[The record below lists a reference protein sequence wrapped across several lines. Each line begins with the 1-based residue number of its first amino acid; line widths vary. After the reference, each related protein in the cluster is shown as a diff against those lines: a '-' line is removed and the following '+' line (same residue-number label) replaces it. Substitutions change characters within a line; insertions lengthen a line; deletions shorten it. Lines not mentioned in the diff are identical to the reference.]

1 MPGIAWKRAASP
13 RGEVRDALVGLGYST
28 EEVRSVIGQLADD
41 GPVEDLL
48 RDALK
53 VLAGSR

>member
-1 MPGIAWKRAASP
+1 MR
-13 RGEVRDALVGLGYST
+13 EALTGLGYAPD
-28 EEVRSVIGQLADD
+28 EVRAVMGQIPED

-53 VLAGSR
+53 LLSVSR

>member
-1 MPGIAWKRAASP
+1 
-13 RGEVRDALVGLGYST
+13 
-28 EEVRSVIGQLADD
+28 VIGQLAED
-41 GPVEDLL
+41 GTVEDLL